1 MKKKQILAMGMS
13 AALLCAGSALAAD
26 AEKAPTA
33 PVKVESEKAATGT
46 EAAEVQMGVRI
57 GAMVSV
63 TSVQKEADGYKSML
77 VKTEKDEEI
86 QLNLD
91 EKTLVVN
98 NETGVPSA
106 IDEIKAGDKV
116 FVYYSPAMTRS
127 LPPQSACELI
137 LVNVGDKTPA
147 SLHEVGTVNREEYG
161 KSAITTAAG
170 DMIIRVDGKTTMT
183 ALKTKNVVT
192 NEELTEGTRFLAWYD
207 VVAMSYPGQAYTAKL
222 VVLPTMAAE
231 QPDTA
236 PETEKEPAIVLEAG
250 KNEASDKEKAES
262 VKEKLNPAEK
272 VEETKPEETKPEETK
287 PEETKPEETK
297 PEETKPEETKPE
309 ETKPEETKPEETKP
323 EETKPE
329 ETKPEET
336 KPTEAT
342 ELTVVAGGKTLAT
355 KASVKDGKA
364 IIAVREVAETLGF
377 KVDYVQKDGKEYVTL
392 KNDTRTMTLEIGVD
406 SYVSAP
412 SKEDMVGMAAPVNYG
427 VAPYIVEGRTY
438 AAAQLFEAMMG
449 FDVAVKGDTVTIS
462 AKK

>member
-170 DMIIRVDGKTTMT
+170 DMIVRVDGKTTMT

-272 VEETKPEETKPEETK
+272 V
-287 PEETKPEETK
+287 
-297 PEETKPEETKPE
+297 
-309 ETKPEETKPEETKP
+309 

-449 FDVAVKGDTVTIS
+449 FDVAVKDDTVTIS

>member
-329 ETKPEET
+329 ETKP
-336 KPTEAT
+336 TEAT

>member
-170 DMIIRVDGKTTMT
+170 DMIVRVDGKTTMT

-272 VEETKPEETKPEETK
+272 V
-287 PEETKPEETK
+287 
-297 PEETKPEETKPE
+297 EETKPE

>member
-170 DMIIRVDGKTTMT
+170 DMIVRVDGKTTMT

-272 VEETKPEETKPEETK
+272 VEETKPEETKTGGDQTGGDEARGNQTGGDHGEPSRRRPE
-287 PEETKPEETK
+287 
-297 PEETKPEETKPE
+297 
-309 ETKPEETKPEETKP
+309 
-323 EETKPE
+323 
-329 ETKPEET
+329 PEET

>member
-170 DMIIRVDGKTTMT
+170 DMIVRVDGKTTMT

-297 PEETKPEETKPE
+297 PEETKPEEA
-309 ETKPEETKPEETKP
+309 
-323 EETKPE
+323 
-329 ETKPEET
+329 KPEET

-449 FDVAVKGDTVTIS
+449 FDVAVKDDTVTIS